1 MKFLLIVFALHV
13 IGELI
18 SNKRKNSKLDE
29 TEVMNENVRHPA
41 EFDLR

>member
-1 MKFLLIVFALHV
+1 MKFLLIVFVLHV

-18 SNKRKNSKLDE
+18 NNKRKDSKLDE
-29 TEVMNENVRHPA
+29 AEVNENVRHPA